1 MWPDSNGGPKEF
13 NLPQIL
19 RILQKFYKF
28 AFKNLKWTFFRYT
41 VTVS

>member
-19 RILQKFYKF
+19 RVSQKFYKF
-28 AFKNLKWTFFRYT
+28 TTKTILSAHSVRTFVR
-41 VTVS
+41 